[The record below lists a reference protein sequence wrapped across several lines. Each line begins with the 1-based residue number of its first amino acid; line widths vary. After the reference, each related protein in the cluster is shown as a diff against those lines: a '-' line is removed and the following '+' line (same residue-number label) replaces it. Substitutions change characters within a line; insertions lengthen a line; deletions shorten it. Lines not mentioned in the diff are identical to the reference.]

1 MTIIMQKS
9 FGPKNFT
16 PQFNTPPSQGGA
28 SGDNDFLKREADLPA
43 RASLEAMQ
51 AGLAKREGILEERKR
66 QIAQKQSVM
75 DDKFDQVEKLRK
87 DLVAKLD
94 KVSSMSA
101 DEAKKILLETVE
113 KDLAA
118 EISKKIKEAENEI
131 KLQSDEYSKEILAD
145 AMIHG
150 VTDYI
155 SEFTT
160 SKVRLEDEEMKGR
173 IIGKEGR
180 NVRTFEQATGVDVVM
195 DDEIPD
201 VLIISSFDP
210 VRREI
215 AKISLERLI
224 EDGRIQPQRIEEIV
238 AKTRED
244 INKVMRQAGE
254 KLLSDVGI
262 YNLPVELV
270 DIIGRFKY
278 RYSFGQ
284 NLIVHTQE
292 LVQIGKALAQAIGA
306 DVNTVKLG
314 CLLHDIGKVVTD
326 GEEGSHVDK
335 GVSLT
340 KKLGIAEEVINCIA
354 EHHEDKP
361 FSSVESILVS
371 IADKISGGRPGAR
384 HENVQDYIKRL
395 DDIENIATS
404 FEGVEKCFAVQA
416 GREVRVIVTPERVS
430 DDELPKLVHDIAVRI
445 SKEVM
450 VPGSVKI
457 TAIREVRVTE
467 STITT
472 PQ

>member
-1 MTIIMQKS
+1 MQRS
-9 FGPKNFT
+9 FGPKNFS
-16 PQFNTPPSQGGA
+16 PHQPVSSGGNLPA
-28 SGDNDFLKREADLPA
+28 GRQDFAAREAD
-43 RASLEAMQ
+43 
-51 AGLAKREGILEERKR
+51 LAKREGIIEERER
-66 QIAQKQSVM
+66 QIAQRQKGV
-75 DDKFDQVEKLRK
+75 DEKLEQLENIRK
-87 DLVAKLD
+87 DLVEKLE
-94 KVSSMSA
+94 KASKMSP
-101 DEAKKILLETVE
+101 DEAKKILLEE
-113 KDLAA
+113 LDKELAV

-131 KLQSDEYSKEILAD
+131 KLESEEKAKEILAD
-145 AMIHG
+145 SMLHG

-160 SKVRLEDEEMKGR
+160 SKVKLADEEMKGR

-201 VLIISSFDP
+201 VLILSSFDP

-215 AKISLERLI
+215 AKVSLERLI

-238 AKTRED
+238 EKTKED
-244 INKVMRQAGE
+244 INKIMRQAGE
-254 KLLSDVGI
+254 KLLSDVSI
-262 YNLPVELV
+262 YGLPVEIV
-270 DIIGRFKY
+270 DMIGRFKY
-278 RYSFGQ
+278 RYSYGQ

-292 LVQIGKALAQAIGA
+292 LVQIGEALAIAIGA

-314 CLLHDIGKVVTD
+314 CLLHDIGKVVTEGD
-326 GEEGSHVDK
+326 EGSHVDK
-335 GVSLT
+335 GVAFT
-340 KKLGIAEEVINCIA
+340 KQLGLPEEVINCIA

-371 IADKISGGRPGAR
+371 ISDKISGGRPGAR

-395 DDIENIATS
+395 DDIEKIATS
-404 FEGVEKCFAVQA
+404 FEGVERCFAVQA
-416 GREVRVIVTPERVS
+416 GREVRVIVLPEKIS
-430 DDELPKLVHDIAVRI
+430 DMELPKLVHDIAVRI

-457 TAIREVRVTE
+457 TAIREVRATE